1 MAGFRA
7 RLEGSMA
14 VGTITRAQCEAGGGT
29 ATLDRSVATGVKC
42 VGGTA
47 NGTLIDAASLFPAP
61 PAARPADDRA
71 QNAARIAVALIA
83 SWVALVAIPGAIPW
97 QATDDA
103 ARALAAGVLVSS
115 VVALLA
121 LIVALVLGARRRS
134 EASAQVERVGVSV
147 ALIAVM
153 LTALEVGDLVLVPA
167 LAPAD
172 DKFRQAVTGVGLLV
186 LLLVAAVGVLAARS
200 GFFDGFKF
208 SALTLTGTLM
218 GVALVAVYLSLVQT
232 LIGKTGKEVLDAE
245 WIRLTTLLNGLQ
257 TLAFAAAG
265 ALLGTAVQGQVTK
278 KVSDDLGNADK
289 AHAKLAVTVRQ
300 VKSDAAARGDAEL
313 ASRLERSLES
323 AQRIRLGQ

>member
-1 MAGFRA
+1 
-7 RLEGSMA
+7 
-14 VGTITRAQCEAGGGT
+14 
-29 ATLDRSVATGVKC
+29 
-42 VGGTA
+42 
-47 NGTLIDAASLFPAP
+47 
-61 PAARPADDRA
+61 
-71 QNAARIAVALIA
+71 
-83 SWVALVAIPGAIPW
+83 
-97 QATDDA
+97 
-103 ARALAAGVLVSS
+103 
-115 VVALLA
+115 
-121 LIVALVLGARRRS
+121 
-134 EASAQVERVGVSV
+134 
-147 ALIAVM
+147 
-153 LTALEVGDLVLVPA
+153 
-167 LAPAD
+167 
-172 DKFRQAVTGVGLLV
+172 